1 MTDYNKQTVAQLRT
15 LLKDRGIP
23 STGLT
28 RKAQIIE
35 KLEEADQSLSGES
48 QAGEHVARAPN
59 SGRETSNDAPTST
72 APQTQP
78 MDDAPLNPANE
89 VDNEEVVPGQSEEAP
104 GPPIAEAGEP
114 PARPLGP
121 SETATPT
128 LPDATIDANRET
140 VSHIDSDIPPPD
152 QMSVVEHSA
161 EDTTADNE
169 PATIQPSSVYNAAP
183 ADPEDV
189 VGPKVTEPADEEVK
203 SEQEERLANNELP
216 HAPGPAAE
224 ALRFAKQ
231 DQQVSKEALEL
242 AAADKAA
249 SLAEHEEPSVEK
261 AELLTIPEGSTAET
275 SRLNS
280 EELEMDSKKRK
291 RRSLSPSIP
300 SQDIRAK
307 KRKPSQ
313 EPVPEV
319 YLKED
324 GDVVMEQRS
333 PDGNDVDVD
342 VDSRAAV
349 PTSAHEPDT
358 KTMRKEKTDRYRTL
372 IDSGAGSATQDALH
386 DDRPV
391 APALHP
397 ATPALYIRNF
407 MRPLRPEQLRTH
419 LASLASPPSGSPD
432 ASVIQS
438 LFLDAM
444 KTHALVLL
452 SSTTAASRVR
462 ASLHGS
468 IWPPEGNRKELWV
481 DFIPED
487 SVEDWIRQE
496 EDAIAAEKE
505 ARLAGR
511 PIPAKRFEV
520 YYPDNDTAVFQE
532 VGSSGA
538 PLDAPRGPRGSM
550 DIRRPSQPV
559 APTPDTRQDIA
570 ASFKTLDQLF
580 SSTTAKPHLYF
591 LPVSDEIAELRLKEL
606 ENETSRDWAPGETR
620 KGRGIK
626 TEMTFKYSFDED
638 DRIVEVGGAEDHRG
652 GRGGFRGRGRGGGFR
667 GGRGGGNWRG

>member
-1 MTDYNKQTVAQLRT
+1 MTDYNKQTVAQLRA

-35 KLEEADQSLSGES
+35 KLEEVDQSLSGES
-48 QAGEHVARAPN
+48 QVDDHVARAPN
-59 SGRETSNDAPTST
+59 SGRETSNDAPTAT
-72 APQTQP
+72 APQIQSA
-78 MDDAPLNPANE
+78 DDASPNPVIQME
-89 VDNEEVVPGQSEEAP
+89 NEEAVSGQSEEVP
-104 GPPIAEAGEP
+104 GPPLAEAGEP
-114 PARPLGP
+114 PAQPLDP
-121 SETATPT
+121 SEIAPPT
-128 LPDATIDANRET
+128 LPVATIDANREAI
-140 VSHIDSDIPPPD
+140 SHIDSDIPLPD
-152 QMSVVEHSA
+152 QTNVVEHSA

-169 PATIQPSSVYNAAP
+169 PGTIQPLSVFNAAP
-183 ADPEDV
+183 ADPEDI
-189 VGPKVTEPADEEVK
+189 VGPKVTEPVDEEVK
-203 SEQEERLANNELP
+203 SEQEEKLANDELP
-216 HAPGPAAE
+216 DAPGPAAE
-224 ALRFAKQ
+224 ALRFVRQ
-231 DQQVSKEALEL
+231 DQEVPKEVLEL
-242 AAADKAA
+242 AVDNKMA
-249 SLAEHEEPSVEK
+249 SLTEHEEPSVEK

-313 EPVPEV
+313 EPAPEV

-324 GDVVMEQRS
+324 EDVVMEQRR
-333 PDGNDVDVD
+333 PDGDDVDVD
-342 VDSRAAV
+342 TPAAV
-349 PTSAHEPDT
+349 PTPAHEADT
-358 KTMRKEKTDRYRTL
+358 KTVRKEKTDRYRTL
-372 IDSGAGSATQDALH
+372 VDSGAGSAIQDALH

-444 KTHALVLL
+444 KTHAFVLL
-452 SSTTAASRVR
+452 TSTTAASRVR

-481 DFIPED
+481 DFIPGD
-487 SVEDWIRQE
+487 SVEDWIKQE

-550 DIRRPSQPV
+550 DIRRPSHPV

-570 ASFKTLDQLF
+570 ASFQTLDQLF

-591 LPVSDEIAELRLKEL
+591 LPVSDEISELRLKEL
-606 ENETSRDWAPGETR
+606 DNETSRDWAPGETR

-626 TEMTFKYSFDED
+626 TEMTYKYSFDED

>member
-28 RKAQIIE
+28 RKVQIIE
-35 KLEEADQSLSGES
+35 KLEEADQSVSE
-48 QAGEHVARAPN
+48 
-59 SGRETSNDAPTST
+59 
-72 APQTQP
+72 APQTGGDSVNAKDNDNAPESDLPQNEAEVGSP
-78 MDDAPLNPANE
+78 SDSVEQVEQEDPKPVKVTDDTAP
-89 VDNEEVVPGQSEEAP
+89 
-104 GPPIAEAGEP
+104 PPIP
-114 PARPLGP
+114 V
-121 SETATPT
+121 AT
-128 LPDATIDANRET
+128 LDANRET
-140 VSHIDSDIPPPD
+140 VSHIDSDVPAPD
-152 QMSVVEHSA
+152 RAQAVEHLA
-161 EDTTADNE
+161 EDTTGDNE
-169 PATIQPSSVYNAAP
+169 PGSIQPSAVFSAAP

-189 VGPKVTEPADEEVK
+189 LGPKVTEPAEEAREAQQNDRVTEDE
-203 SEQEERLANNELP
+203 QP
-216 HAPGPAAE
+216 DAPGPAAE
-224 ALRFAKQ
+224 ALRFAQQ
-231 DQQVSKEALEL
+231 DQEQKILDTPME
-242 AAADKAA
+242 DKTAPP
-249 SLAEHEEPSVEK
+249 AENEKPTVEK
-261 AELLTIPEGSTAET
+261 AELLTIPEGSTADT

-280 EELEMDSKKRK
+280 EELETDIRKRK

-307 KRKPSQ
+307 KRKPSH

-319 YLKED
+319 HLKED
-324 GDVVMEQRS
+324 VDVVMEQRR
-333 PDGNDVDVD
+333 PDGEDGGDVV
-342 VDSRAAV
+342 SPHAATV
-349 PTSAHEPDT
+349 RSPAHQHDT
-358 KTMRKEKTDRYRTL
+358 KPARKEKTDRYKSLVRP
-372 IDSGAGSATQDALH
+372 SAEDAFQDALQ

-432 ASVIQS
+432 ASIVLC

-444 KTHALVLL
+444 KTHALVLFA
-452 SSTTAASRVR
+452 STSAASRVR

-481 DFIPED
+481 DFVPGE
-487 SVEDWIRQE
+487 SVEDWIKQE
-496 EDAIAAEKE
+496 EDAITAEKE
-505 ARLAGR
+505 ARLGSR

-520 YYPDNDTAVFQE
+520 VYPDNNIAVFQE
-532 VGSSGA
+532 VGSSA
-538 PLDAPRGPRGSM
+538 PTDAPRGPRGST

-591 LPVSDEIAELRLKEL
+591 LPVSDEISDLRLKEL
-606 ENETSRDWAPGETR
+606 DNETSRDWAPGETR

-626 TEMTFKYSFDED
+626 TEMKYKYSFDGD
-638 DRIVEVGGAEDHRG
+638 DRIVEGGEDWGPRAEDYRG
-652 GRGGFRGRGRGGGFR
+652 GRSGFRGRGRGGGGGGGGGFR
-667 GGRGGGNWRG
+667 GRGGVGWRA